1 MIKAKT
7 LGDKTLLFGL
17 NWSQTSKESLVSD
30 IKSESDRIAM
40 DFGISRSY
48 TTSDGSMLYQYSL
61 SDYEDSVGAYS
72 GADVLSSLQE
82 NVIFIYSVT
91 ANISWVCIIHDGE
104 VVSGGDILL
113 EKGNFHD
120 DFQNTLKD
128 LEVDTSQFRIY
139 ADSNAIEFAEGLYEA
154 EVDFNEIVGQLEF
167 SDFQKFYKIRKNLQK
182 YILAGLGV
190 AVIAGAFYLASSLKG
205 EEIVMQ
211 QQPKPSIDNMRM
223 KIPEERKR
231 NVGDIVNQKVGPSK
245 TQIMEDAY
253 KEELSWLNFD
263 YNLNNNSKLLS
274 NIAKFLRAQDIN
286 LGGWSAKNYYYDI
299 SVPKYHEVVWAK
311 KSYGTALTLKDSLKK
326 KGISQLQFND
336 NGSLVSS
343 FVNLKDSKPDVEKNI
358 LRVMKES
365 QRDLFHF
372 MHDLDVK
379 NFHWMSELTP
389 VSERPVPIAGIS
401 NMIQAKKRQLEVKTR
416 DFRISGSGINEI
428 EKLANLLESHDRFLV
443 QRLSF
448 DFNQNF
454 NWIIY
459 GVFYEQEIR

>member
-1 MIKAKT
+1 
-7 LGDKTLLFGL
+7 
-17 NWSQTSKESLVSD
+17 
-30 IKSESDRIAM
+30 
-40 DFGISRSY
+40 
-48 TTSDGSMLYQYSL
+48 
-61 SDYEDSVGAYS
+61 
-72 GADVLSSLQE
+72 
-82 NVIFIYSVT
+82 
-91 ANISWVCIIHDGE
+91 
-104 VVSGGDILL
+104 
-113 EKGNFHD
+113 
-120 DFQNTLKD
+120 
-128 LEVDTSQFRIY
+128 
-139 ADSNAIEFAEGLYEA
+139 
-154 EVDFNEIVGQLEF
+154 
-167 SDFQKFYKIRKNLQK
+167 
-182 YILAGLGV
+182 
-190 AVIAGAFYLASSLKG
+190 
-205 EEIVMQ
+205 
-211 QQPKPSIDNMRM
+211 
-223 KIPEERKR
+223 
-231 NVGDIVNQKVGPSK
+231 
-245 TQIMEDAY
+245 
-253 KEELSWLNFD
+253 
-263 YNLNNNSKLLS
+263 
-274 NIAKFLRAQDIN
+274 